1 MDLQAT
7 AHFTLSD
14 TCTYHRNN
22 YAQEKITMHRKVDL
36 SRNVRRCPAPRC
48 SSVSVEEIHYA
59 WARALSQRQPPKI
72 YTKKFRSH
80 QALRLR
86 QHIEIATSPRDEGPL
101 FCQQSKG
108 PATLEPFCN
117 RAIKSN
123 RELEWRERKT

>member
-59 WARALSQRQPPKI
+59 WARALSQRQPPN
-72 YTKKFRSH
+72 H